1 MIKKIFIAILVIAAA
16 TAIILSLAT
25 ISKIEDDVVCSDV
38 KVNIDDNGFSK
49 YISEKEIIKVLE
61 RKGIHPIGKKMN
73 SISISRI
80 EKEIGNIASI
90 KSVECYK
97 TTSNNVVID
106 IVQRIP
112 IMRIINSKGE
122 DFYIDVN
129 AEIIPN
135 RDRILSHSIIATGEI
150 SKEYARKELYAF
162 AKFVTNHSFWSAQI
176 EQINVLHNKG
186 VELIPRVGDHIIY
199 LGEMK
204 DYEKKL
210 ERLKKFYHKG
220 LNKVGWNKY
229 QRISVEI
236 PNQIICTNK

>member
-1 MIKKIFIAILVIAAA
+1 MIKKIFTLTLVIIAI

-25 ISKIEDDVVCSDV
+25 INKIEEDVVCSDV
-38 KVNIDDNGFSK
+38 RINIDEYGFSK
-49 YISEKEIIKVLE
+49 YISEKEIIKLLE
-61 RKGIHPIGKKMN
+61 RKGIYPIGKKMN
-73 SISISRI
+73 NVSISRI
-80 EKEIGNIASI
+80 EKEIENISSI

-112 IMRIINSKGE
+112 IMRIINNRGE

-135 RDRILSHSIIATGEI
+135 KDRILSHSIIATGEI
-150 SKEYARKELYAF
+150 NREYAQKELYNF
-162 AKFVTNHSFWSAQI
+162 ASFVVNHSFWSAQI

-186 VELIPRVGDHIIY
+186 VELVPRVGEHIIY
-199 LGEMK
+199 LGEIK

-210 ERLKKFYHKG
+210 ERLKKFYYKG
-220 LNKVGWNKY
+220 LNKIGWNKY
-229 QRISVEI
+229 QRISLEI